1 MARNLA
7 NSVLGPYVLRDLIGA
22 GGVAEVFR
30 AHHRDGDGKE
40 YAVKVMRPER
50 AAEKQQV
57 KDFLEEFDTLSHLKH
72 RAIPVARRQGEISG
86 CPAFVMDLIPG
97 RNLAELQAKGVSFPG
112 VQVLA
117 ELCDVA
123 SYLHKQDIIH
133 NDLKLDNCIL
143 RPDNVIAVVDFGSV
157 RYPRRTSLVERL
169 FKRSPTTI
177 FGTAMYLAPEL
188 IAGKRPTFR
197 TDVYALGVCAFL
209 LLTGRPPFSETR
221 ESGKL
226 RANLTFSPPS
236 IISRLPGIHPAVAE
250 ILDRCLAKDP
260 DDRPMSATE
269 VFGAANL
276 YLNKLRESDVH
287 RAKNPGQRQVSPS
300 LQAAVDRVDL

>member
-30 AHHRDGDGKE
+30 AHHRDGDGRE

-57 KDFLEEFDTLSHLKH
+57 KDFLEEFDTLSNLKH
-72 RAIPVARRQGEISG
+72 RSIPIARRQGEVG
-86 CPAFVMDLIPG
+86 GTPAFVMDLIPG

-112 VQVLA
+112 VQALA

-143 RPDNVIAVVDFGSV
+143 RPDNSLAVVDFGSV

-169 FKRSPTTI
+169 FKRQATTI
-177 FGTAMYLAPEL
+177 FGTATYLAPEL
-188 IAGKRPTFR
+188 IEGKRPTFR
-197 TDVYALGVCAFL
+197 SDVYALGVCAFL
-209 LLTGRPPFSETR
+209 LLTGQPPFKEAR
-221 ESGKL
+221 QSGKL
-226 RANLTFSPPS
+226 RANLNAAPPS
-236 IISRLPGIHPAVAE
+236 IGSRLPGIHTAVAE
-250 ILDRCLAKDP
+250 IIDRCLAKNP
-260 DDRPMSATE
+260 EDRPMSASE

-276 YLNKLRESDVH
+276 YLNKLRESEVY
-287 RAKNPGQRQVSPS
+287 RVKQPSERKVTPS
-300 LQAAVDRVDL
+300 LKAALDSIDL